1 MNKKGYHWDLAL
13 SNLLSGAN
21 LSFFVSLT
29 GRYLS
34 FEQLFMWQVVAGALC
49 FIPLALLSPH
59 TYRLAWHDLKRIFF
73 VALLVIYGWMFF
85 LVWGASYTTPID
97 GAIIATLGPAF
108 TLIADRLINR
118 RVRLNGGRIAGIC
131 CAFAGAWLLVFDK
144 GFVLVHGSRG
154 FGNLL
159 ILFAVLATATNTV
172 LIKPQLER
180 LGAATIIGWYYF
192 IGLIVTL
199 PFFGHLLHPR
209 ALLTLPRVAQ
219 GELLYLLALGTV
231 GPMWLL
237 YRGTER
243 LTAVHTALYRYIQ
256 PLVAGFLGLVRHQAE
271 FDRTNLTALVLI
283 FIGILGTV
291 IGYRRSLKL
300 VSESLVPRHFRQR
313 RRWPKASRSD
323 DPESA
328 D

>member
-1 MNKKGYHWDLAL
+1 MNKKSYHWDLAL
-13 SNLLSGAN
+13 SNALSGAN

-29 GRYLS
+29 RNGIAY
-34 FEQLFMWQVVAGALC
+34 EQLFMLQVAAGALC

-59 TYRLAWHDLKRIFF
+59 TYRLAWHDLKHIFF
-73 VALLVIYGWMFF
+73 VALLVIYGWMFL

-108 TLIADRLINR
+108 TLLADRLINR
-118 RVRLNGGRIAGIC
+118 RVRLNAGRIVGIC

-192 IGLIVTL
+192 IGLVVTL
-199 PFFGHLLHPR
+199 PFFGHLIHPEE
-209 ALLTLPRVAQ
+209 LLRLPSTLFW
-219 GELLYLLALGTV
+219 ELLYLLVLGTV

-256 PLVAGFLGLVRHQAE
+256 PLVAGTLGFVRHQTA
-271 FDRTNLTALVLI
+271 FDRTNLAALALI
-283 FIGILGTV
+283 FLGILGTV

-300 VSESLVPRHFRQR
+300 LSESLAPRHFHQR

-323 DPESA
+323 GPESA

>member
-1 MNKKGYHWDLAL
+1 MSKSSYHWDLAL
-13 SNLLSGAN
+13 SNALSGAN

-29 GRYLS
+29 RNYLS
-34 FEQLFMWQVVAGALC
+34 FEQLFMLQVAAGALC
-49 FIPLALLSPH
+49 FIPVALFSPR
-59 TYRLAWHDLKRIFF
+59 TYRIAWSDLRRILL
-73 VALLVIYGWMFF
+73 VSLLVIYGWMFL

-108 TLIADRLINR
+108 TLLADRLINR
-118 RVRLNGGRIAGIC
+118 RVRLNAGRILGIGS
-131 CAFAGAWLLVFDK
+131 AFLGAWLLIFDK

-159 ILFAVLATATNTV
+159 ILFAVVATATNTV

-180 LGAATIIGWYYF
+180 LGAGVVIGWYYF
-192 IGLIVTL
+192 IGLVITL
-199 PFFGHLLHPR
+199 PLFGHLLHPT
-209 ALLTLPRVAQ
+209 ALLALPHVAQ
-219 GELLYLLALGTV
+219 GELLYVLAFGTV

-256 PLVAGFLGLVRHQAE
+256 PLIAGLLGLVRHQAE

-283 FIGILGTV
+283 FVGIVGTV
-291 IGYRRSLKL
+291 IGYRRSLRL
-300 VSESLVPRHFRQR
+300 VSESLVPRHFHRKR
-313 RRWPKASRSD
+313 
-323 DPESA
+323 
-328 D
+328 